1 MIDISI
7 VYIPVSFQSVW
18 WKLNDKIEKLKIIR
32 KSFEINKTENSRYS
46 LLISPYRGIKQQHA
60 APGGRTPYHNRKSG
74 RQIFADLYN
83 SNGSY
88 ARHLPLW
95 RLYMSFQ
102 NKM

>member
-7 VYIPVSFQSVW
+7 VYKPLSFQSVW
-18 WKLNDKIEKLKIIR
+18 WKLNDKIEKFKSIR
-32 KSFEINKTENSRYS
+32 KSIIENSRYI
-46 LLISPYRGIKQQHA
+46 ISPYRGIKQQHA
-60 APGGRTPYHNRKSG
+60 APGGRTPYHNQTSG
-74 RQIFADLYN
+74 RQVFADLYN

-95 RLYMSFQ
+95 LLYVRFQ